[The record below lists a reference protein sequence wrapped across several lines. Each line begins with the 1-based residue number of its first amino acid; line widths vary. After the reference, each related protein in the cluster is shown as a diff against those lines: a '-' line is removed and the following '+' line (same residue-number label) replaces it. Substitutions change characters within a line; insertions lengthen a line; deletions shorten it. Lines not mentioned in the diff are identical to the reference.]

1 MPRPL
6 GRALVVGA
14 SGNVGGA
21 IEEKYGAAN
30 VIGTYKNEART
41 EDGYV
46 YLDIEAVAE
55 DETLAEEIMTMC
67 RPEVV
72 FICAGF
78 NWVDGC
84 ENEAEGLRPRNM
96 NAVGPRNLAVA
107 AKKVG
112 AKVVYFSTDAV
123 FIGNETGKV
132 YAEADEFL
140 PQNKFGETKLLGE
153 QLVTAVCPER
163 TLVIRTAGVFGP
175 ERVGKNFVYRM
186 CEAINDA
193 DDMAVPTDRFCSHVY
208 NRDLGASHLAPVPVR
223 PRRRGERRSLRTFS
237 HGVSLR
243 PGSLAFNPDAH
254 TSAPFNSASDAFQ
267 LHPDV
272 RSRGPST
279 LSRVG
284 EGSRGLGRR
293 GHVPRRRRG
302 VLLSV
307 QLRAESRGDVRVQ
320 GHRDARHQA
329 HGFEDDAR
337 PDV

>member
-96 NAVGPRNLAVA
+96 NAIGPRNLAVA

-123 FIGNETGKV
+123 FIGNETGKM

-208 NRDLGASHLAPVPVR
+208 NRDLGASQLAPVPVR
-223 PRRRGERRSLRTFS
+223 PR
-237 HGVSLR
+237 
-243 PGSLAFNPDAH
+243 
-254 TSAPFNSASDAFQ
+254 
-267 LHPDV
+267 
-272 RSRGPST
+272 
-279 LSRVG
+279 
-284 EGSRGLGRR
+284 
-293 GHVPRRRRG
+293 
-302 VLLSV
+302 
-307 QLRAESRGDVRVQ
+307 
-320 GHRDARHQA
+320 
-329 HGFEDDAR
+329 
-337 PDV
+337 

>member
-123 FIGNETGKV
+123 FIGETAFHTTPFAWCTPLLKDFSRRHSSP
-132 YAEADEFL
+132 AL
-140 PQNKFGETKLLGE
+140 PFQRLTGET
-153 QLVTAVCPER
+153 
-163 TLVIRTAGVFGP
+163 F
-175 ERVGKNFVYRM
+175 
-186 CEAINDA
+186 D
-193 DDMAVPTDRFCSHVY
+193 
-208 NRDLGASHLAPVPVR
+208 
-223 PRRRGERRSLRTFS
+223 
-237 HGVSLR
+237 
-243 PGSLAFNPDAH
+243 
-254 TSAPFNSASDAFQ
+254 
-267 LHPDV
+267 
-272 RSRGPST
+272 
-279 LSRVG
+279 
-284 EGSRGLGRR
+284 
-293 GHVPRRRRG
+293 
-302 VLLSV
+302 
-307 QLRAESRGDVRVQ
+307 
-320 GHRDARHQA
+320 
-329 HGFEDDAR
+329 
-337 PDV
+337 